1 MEQEEQRVA
10 LYYGVDTRLD
20 RVILADKTDIRYHY
34 GQGLMPVVITA
45 NGVVVAKYRWK
56 DSLCLLWQIG
66 HIRPRRKALETGQI
80 PF

>member
-20 RVILADKTDIRYHY
+20 RAVLADKSDIRYHY
-34 GQGLMPVVITA
+34 GQGLTPGVITA
-45 NGVVVAKYRWK
+45 NGVIVAEYRWEGH
-56 DSLCLLWQIG
+56 LCLLWQID
-66 HIRPRRKALETGQI
+66 HIWTRRRAMETGQI